1 MPWHGSSYLTAFIY
15 WHRHF
20 TAKEGQSPLH
30 NKGALLCLLERFLI
44 HSRVAVANPLQLHG
58 HSCTCY
64 IFSCPFFFFFLW
76 NLVFIATVAVSSK
89 CSVVSFISEASRNAL
104 RHMFNTAVPFCL
116 KGSACEWKV
125 CNKLCPMSLLLIQ
138 VPHTTAPTYNQCL
151 GHQLQNM
158 AIKNNFIDVCMGLL
172 LWYAWVNKPK
182 L

>member
-1 MPWHGSSYLTAFIY
+1 MPVGTVPHTQPCGCCQPFTVAWTFLHLL
-15 WHRHF
+15 HF
-20 TAKEGQSPLH
+20 
-30 NKGALLCLLERFLI
+30 FL
-44 HSRVAVANPLQLHG
+44 SFL
-58 HSCTCY
+58 
-64 IFSCPFFFFFLW
+64 FFFLW